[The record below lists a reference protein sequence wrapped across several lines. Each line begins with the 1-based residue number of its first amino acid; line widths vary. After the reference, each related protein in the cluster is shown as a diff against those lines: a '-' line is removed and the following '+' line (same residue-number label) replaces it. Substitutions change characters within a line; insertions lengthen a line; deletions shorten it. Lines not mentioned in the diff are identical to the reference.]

1 MVHRLR
7 GMFAFAIWDAKK
19 NGLFLARDPY
29 GIKPLYY
36 ADTGR
41 SLFVASQVKALSS
54 GGAEIGGVNP
64 AGHVGFFLLGY
75 VPEPHTLHAAVK
87 ALPAGTSLWCD
98 SNGQRKINKYFDLS
112 EKLAQKTP
120 DLSWQE
126 TQEVLASSLRDSM
139 RHHLVADV
147 PVGVFLSAGLD
158 SATVAALA
166 TERSG
171 ASLES
176 MTLRF
181 DEFAG
186 DQKDEAP
193 LAEEIARL
201 YGTRHQIRTVK
212 GSDFKHDFE
221 KLTAAMDQPSVDG
234 VNTYFVAKEAAA
246 MGLKVALSGVG
257 GDELF
262 GGYNTFHQVP
272 TLVKSLG
279 WIPGISGIG
288 ATLRII
294 SAPLI
299 AQFTSPKYASLLE
312 YSGDYAAAYFLRRG
326 LFMPWEL
333 PDILDPEMVREGWRE
348 LNMLEDMAAA
358 TWRIDT
364 DRHKV
369 AALENQWYLR
379 NQLLRDADWAGMAHS
394 LEIRTPLVDAELF
407 ATVGRL
413 AVGKQLNPIRTTANV
428 VAGGRRGWE
437 QGDLGW
443 VVVQHRERAG
453 TRFAQPPQREKIRLQ
468 VTWIDRPIP
477 PVESNFAIRVEMPE
491 HVLSPAVRGQQI
503 PLNAFSPHER
513 NCPPR
518 DAGRTFAA
526 AYGNSPRSHALPPKS
541 HDRRGPKAA
550 KNYQRCSDRDPPPL
564 ATRRTGKLL
573 ADSAKHPSQC
583 IGNWTPAK
591 DEQYDGEQGNMPDV
605 ADRLLG
611 HDRTD

>member
-1 MVHRLR
+1 MCGLTAIYSYGNNAPPVDRQQLLRINNAMAARGPDGEGVWVSHDGKIGFGHRRLAIIDPGPGGAQPMALNNENGQVRLSITYNGEIYNFRELRRELLDEGRRLKTHSDTEVLLYLYDRDGPGMVHRLR

-120 DLSWQE
+120 DLSRQE

-212 GSDFKHDFE
+212 GSDFKRDFE

-358 TWRIDT
+358 TCRIDT

-413 AVGKQLNPIRTTANV
+413 AVGKQDMAATPKKALPNAVLNRPKTGFYIPVREWLLGNQPPGSRSERGV
-428 VAGGRRGWE
+428 RGW
-437 QGDLGW
+437 
-443 VVVQHRERAG
+443 A
-453 TRFAQPPQREKIRLQ
+453 KI
-468 VTWIDRPIP
+468 VY
-477 PVESNFAIRVEMPE
+477 E
-491 HVLSPAVRGQQI
+491 
-503 PLNAFSPHER
+503 NA
-513 NCPPR
+513 
-518 DAGRTFAA
+518 
-526 AYGNSPRSHALPPKS
+526 L
-541 HDRRGPKAA
+541 KA
-550 KNYQRCSDRDPPPL
+550 
-564 ATRRTGKLL
+564 
-573 ADSAKHPSQC
+573 
-583 IGNWTPAK
+583 
-591 DEQYDGEQGNMPDV
+591 
-605 ADRLLG
+605 
-611 HDRTD
+611 